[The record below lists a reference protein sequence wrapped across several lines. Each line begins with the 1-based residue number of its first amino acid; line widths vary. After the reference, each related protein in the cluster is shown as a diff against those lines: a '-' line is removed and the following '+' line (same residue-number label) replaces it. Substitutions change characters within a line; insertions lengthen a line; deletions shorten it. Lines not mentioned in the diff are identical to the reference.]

1 MEACMPQTIKADW
14 EIKQDLKIKPIHGY
28 ARARDVMVNQRG
40 ESEGEQQGIERLAQ
54 YRVLRR

>member
-1 MEACMPQTIKADW
+1 MPQTIKADW